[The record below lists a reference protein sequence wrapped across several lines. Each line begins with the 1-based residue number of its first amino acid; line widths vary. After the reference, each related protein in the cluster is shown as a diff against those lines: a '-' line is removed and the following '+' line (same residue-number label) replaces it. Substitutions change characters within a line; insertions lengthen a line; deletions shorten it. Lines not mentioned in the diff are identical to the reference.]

1 MQSQFSHNIV
11 SIGPCRIVILFLFVL
26 LLQGNISAQVIRKS
40 QVNFNASDGLLI
52 NADLF
57 QSKKSNPYII
67 LFHQEES
74 CRGEFDSIVSRF
86 IKMNYNCLAVDLR
99 SGDDLGFTKNQT
111 AIRARENGYVFSISA
126 ASRDIEAA
134 IEYIH
139 EISTKKIILF
149 GSASSA
155 NLALITGKCNDYV
168 NAIVAFSPGEYFAP
182 EYELKSILSNYPK
195 PIFIACTKEEYEYI
209 SNIEELDFSNT
220 NLFKPSSEEGVR
232 GTMALLSQNR
242 SRDEY
247 WLAMLI
253 FFKSLQ

>member
-1 MQSQFSHNIV
+1 MQSQFSNKIAK
-11 SIGPCRIVILFLFVL
+11 IGTCRFIILSLFVL
-26 LLQGNISAQVIRKS
+26 LLQENISAQVIRKS
-40 QVNFNASDGLLI
+40 QVSFNSSDGLLI

-111 AIRARENGYVFSISA
+111 AIRARENGYVFSIA
-126 ASRDIEAA
+126 ASSRDVEAA
-134 IEYIH
+134 IAYIH
-139 EISTKKIILF
+139 EITTKKIILF

-155 NLALITGKCNDYV
+155 NLTLITGRCNDNV

-209 SNIEELDFSNT
+209 SNIEGLDASNT
-220 NLFKPSSEEGVR
+220 TLFKTSSDGGVR
-232 GTMALLSQNR
+232 GTMALSSQNH